1 MQKLTHTKKSKTN
14 TVLHLLW
21 YGVSVCI
28 VLGAVYS
35 VIKNNMSAHT
45 LQAYTPQATTSN
57 ALSAKVVTPGPLA
70 QDTTTNEDVKI
81 KNGSVTLA
89 GILAKTNLE
98 RTNISLIALTHSR
111 KLDASAQKKA
121 ADILQKQYFEHTSPE
136 GKTVTDLVTEQ
147 GYNYIKVGEN
157 LALGTFASDDEV
169 VQAWMHS
176 PGHRAN
182 ILDTDYT
189 EMGIGVAYGTYAG
202 KHVVVVVQHF
212 GRPISLCPILDASM
226 KIQVG
231 AMKAELDALA
241 QDLDTQKNAINQGID
256 TKQDVSAQIDTYNQA
271 VDSYSKKAASFEQ
284 IRIAY
289 NKEVDDFNKCV
300 SALH

>member
-1 MQKLTHTKKSKTN
+1 MQKLSHTKKTKTN
-14 TVLHLLW
+14 TLVHLLW
-21 YGVSVCI
+21 YGVSLCI
-28 VLGAVYS
+28 VFGAVYS
-35 VIKNNMSAHT
+35 VIKDNMSSHA
-45 LQAYTPQATTSN
+45 LQVYTPQPSTSDI
-57 ALSAKVVTPGPLA
+57 LSAKVITPGPLT
-70 QDTTTNEDVKI
+70 QDPAVEDSQI

-121 ADILQKQYFEHTSPE
+121 ADILQRQYFEHTAPD

-189 EMGIGVAYGTYAG
+189 EMGVGVAYGTYEG

-231 AMKAELDALA
+231 AMKAELDGLA
-241 QDLDTQKNAINQGID
+241 QNLDTQKNAINQGID
-256 TKQDVSAQIDTYNQA
+256 SKQDVTVQINTYNQA
-271 VDSYSKKAASFEQ
+271 VDAYSKKAADFEK
-284 IRIAY
+284 IRVAY